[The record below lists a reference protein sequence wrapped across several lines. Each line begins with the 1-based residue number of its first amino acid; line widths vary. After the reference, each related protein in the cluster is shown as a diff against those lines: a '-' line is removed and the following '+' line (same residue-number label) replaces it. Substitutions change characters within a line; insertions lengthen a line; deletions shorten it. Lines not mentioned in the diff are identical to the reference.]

1 MLEQRELG
9 RACFA
14 QDLKGV
20 IFGRVRRYA
29 PASSEATSRGQNLT
43 TEVKESD
50 KQPRQRIRESN
61 WSKVGVI
68 AGVVGA
74 LATVAVFGWP
84 TRDGRDETARA
95 RQSPAATASQYPTS
109 ASPNPSGTSA
119 LSERH
124 LAELPFAQGG
134 GAVTVVN
141 GRDLSMPCGS
151 GQSDDRYRQIEYE
164 LPGPYTSFTT
174 SVTARGKA
182 DVEAQVGV
190 QVFVRARQDRSDR
203 TPEVGRTVL
212 HPNGSEPLTADITDA
227 RAILL
232 RITCSTSALTVTF
245 TDPRIGH

>member
-1 MLEQRELG
+1 MT
-9 RACFA
+9 A
-14 QDLKGV
+14 D
-20 IFGRVRRYA
+20 
-29 PASSEATSRGQNLT
+29 
-43 TEVKESD
+43 VKESP
-50 KQPRQRIRESN
+50 KGPTERFRESN
-61 WSKVGVI
+61 WTKAGVI
-68 AGVVGA
+68 AGA
-74 LATVAVFGWP
+74 LGICATVAVFVWP
-84 TRDGRDETARA
+84 TRDGRDEAERA
-95 RQSPAATASQYPTS
+95 RQSHSATASQYPAS

-134 GAVTVVN
+134 GAVSVVN

-174 SVTARGKA
+174 SVTTRGKA

>member
-1 MLEQRELG
+1 
-9 RACFA
+9 
-14 QDLKGV
+14 
-20 IFGRVRRYA
+20 
-29 PASSEATSRGQNLT
+29 
-43 TEVKESD
+43 
-50 KQPRQRIRESN
+50 
-61 WSKVGVI
+61 
-68 AGVVGA
+68 
-74 LATVAVFGWP
+74 
-84 TRDGRDETARA
+84 
-95 RQSPAATASQYPTS
+95 
-109 ASPNPSGTSA
+109 
-119 LSERH
+119 
-124 LAELPFAQGG
+124 
-134 GAVTVVN
+134 
-141 GRDLSMPCGS
+141 MPCGS